1 MNAEGRYLW
10 NFVKE
15 EKSTE
20 EPEKEWQR
28 GSRKAGRSVRSWLEQ
43 QLRGFPGGGSGKE
56 PACQCRQFKRPRLDP
71 WVRKIP

>member
-28 GSRKAGRSVRSWLEQ
+28 GSRKARKWSDTEVLNREGPREGEMAIFTRYCRKDVVGRQVFSNL
-43 QLRGFPGGGSGKE
+43 
-56 PACQCRQFKRPRLDP
+56 AT
-71 WVRKIP
+71 